1 MTAPDQPPS
10 DARLVRRIVCVLR
23 VAIAFS
29 RDGVGCDGVAM
40 SEINVRVLGEEDW
53 QVYRDIR
60 LAALREAPGAFVATR
75 AQEEALDE
83 QRWRERL
90 SGSRRLVAERDGRA
104 LGVVSLGHTEEP
116 DPGTAELFGLWVE
129 PEARGTGVAWR
140 LVEAGADQALRDGLS
155 HLSYWVGTDNGRA
168 VAFASSFGF
177 RPGADRRPMRVAG
190 EEDGAE
196 EMAMVLPLGVDPG
209 SVPSTRVR

>member
-1 MTAPDQPPS
+1 
-10 DARLVRRIVCVLR
+10 
-23 VAIAFS
+23 
-29 RDGVGCDGVAM
+29 M
-40 SEINVRVLGEEDW
+40 SEINVRVLREEDG

-83 QRWRERL
+83 QMWRERV
-90 SGSRRLVAERDGRA
+90 GRSRRLVAERDGRS

-116 DPGTAELFGLWVE
+116 NPGTAELFGLWVE
-129 PEARGTGVAWR
+129 PEARGTGVAWK

-177 RPGADRRPMRVAG
+177 RPGANRRPMRVAG

-209 SVPSTRVR
+209 SVPSTRFR